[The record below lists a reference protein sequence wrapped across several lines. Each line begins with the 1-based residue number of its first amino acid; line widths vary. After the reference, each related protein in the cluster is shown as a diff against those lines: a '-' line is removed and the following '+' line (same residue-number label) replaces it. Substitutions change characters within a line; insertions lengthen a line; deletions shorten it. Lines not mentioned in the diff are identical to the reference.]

1 MKKRILPISIGVLLT
16 LAVIWYFFAASE
28 GKNSDLLVPVK
39 KGQFEV
45 LVTASGE
52 LEAKN
57 SVRITGPA
65 SMQSIDI
72 WQVKISDLVVEGT
85 RVKKG
90 DYVGLLDQTEIG
102 NKMRER
108 ETELQKIEAQY
119 TQTQLD
125 TTLTLRAARD
135 ELTNLAFTM
144 QEKQIVLEQSK
155 YEPPA
160 TIRQAEIDKEKAA
173 RAHSQ
178 AKENYRIKQ
187 RQAAAKMQE
196 VSASLAQVQGKLKQI
211 QAVMQ
216 EFRIMAP
223 EDGMVIYHRDW
234 SGRKKTVGSQV
245 QGWDPTV
252 ATLPDLSVMLSRTY
266 VNEVDI
272 RKINQGQTVRIGLDA
287 FPEKKLSGV
296 VTKVAN
302 VGEQRPNSDS
312 KVFEVSIQVNE
323 KDTTLRP
330 AMTTSNGIVAH
341 VLKQVLF
348 VPLETLHAQGDSLT
362 FVYKQDGATFVKQQV
377 KVGQTNDNEAVILE
391 GLNESEK
398 VFLSVPANA
407 EGKQLVLLPGAGKQP
422 KKNTDATLS
431 SRK

>member
-1 MKKRILPISIGVLLT
+1 MKRKILVIAAGGLLA
-16 LAVIWYFFAASE
+16 LAAIWYFVAARE
-28 GKNSDLLVPVK
+28 GKNADLLVPVK
-39 KGQFEV
+39 RGPFEV

-65 SMQSIDI
+65 AMQSIDI
-72 WQVKISDLVVEGT
+72 WQVKISDLVTEGT

-90 DYVGLLDQTEIG
+90 DYVALLDQTEIG

-108 ETELQKIEAQY
+108 ETELQKIQAQY

-173 RAHSQ
+173 RAYSQ

-196 VSASLAQVQGKLKQI
+196 VSASLSQVQAKLNQI

-216 EFRIMAP
+216 EFRILAP

-252 ATLPDLSVMLSRTY
+252 ATLPDLAVMLSRTY

-272 RKINQGQTVRIGLDA
+272 RKIKQGQTVRIGLDA
-287 FPEKKLSGV
+287 FPEKKLNGV

-312 KVFEVSIQVNE
+312 KVFEVNIQVNE
-323 KDTTLRP
+323 QDTTLRP
-330 AMTTSNGIVAH
+330 AMTTSNNIVAH
-341 VLKQVLF
+341 TLKDVLY
-348 VPLETLHAQGDSLT
+348 VPLEAIHAQGDSLT
-362 FVYKQDGATFVKQQV
+362 FVYKKDGVAFSKQQV

-391 GLNESEK
+391 GLKEQEQ
-398 VFLSVPANA
+398 VFLSVPPNA
-407 EGKQLVLLPGAGKQP
+407 DGKQIVLLPAAPKLP
-422 KKNTDATLS
+422 KKDTDPTLS
-431 SRK
+431 SRQ

>member
-1 MKKRILPISIGVLLT
+1 MKRKILVISAGGLLA
-16 LAVIWYFFAASE
+16 LAAIWYFVAARE
-28 GKNSDLLVPVK
+28 GKNADLLVPVK
-39 KGQFEV
+39 RGPFEV

-72 WQVKISDLVVEGT
+72 WQVKISDLVTEGT

-90 DYVGLLDQTEIG
+90 DYVALLDQTEIG

-108 ETELQKIEAQY
+108 ETELQKIQAQY

-173 RAHSQ
+173 RAYNQ

-196 VSASLAQVQGKLKQI
+196 VSASLSQVQAKLNQI

-216 EFRIMAP
+216 EFRILAP

-252 ATLPDLSVMLSRTY
+252 ATLPDLAVMLSRTY

-272 RKINQGQTVRIGLDA
+272 RKIKQGQTVRIGLDA
-287 FPEKKLSGV
+287 FPEKKLNGV

-312 KVFEVSIQVNE
+312 KVFEVNIQVNE
-323 KDTTLRP
+323 QDTTLRP
-330 AMTTSNGIVAH
+330 AMTTSNNIVANQLKD
-341 VLKQVLF
+341 VLY
-348 VPLETLHAQGDSLT
+348 VPLEAIHAQGDSLT
-362 FVYKQDGATFVKQQV
+362 FVYKKDGVAFSKQQV
-377 KVGQTNDNEAVILE
+377 RVGQTNDNEAVILE
-391 GLNESEK
+391 GLKEQEQ
-398 VFLSVPANA
+398 VFLSVPPNA
-407 EGKQLVLLPGAGKQP
+407 DSKRIVLLPGGP
-422 KKNTDATLS
+422 KLPQKDTEPTLS
-431 SRK
+431 SRQ